1 MTWAICTSSAGARRR
16 VEKRGRFDVGEKLVI
31 PQEKVIELVQE
42 MQKKM
47 NMKAGFKNT
56 GFVPNWA
63 NWIVSQRDREV
74 KPVLLVKALEE
85 EAKEGLEI
93 YDFFEVM
100 ACMERQMKGT
110 LNGNYRNLNL
120 LLMRE
125 DEYIRQSM
133 NEKVFDDLEKK
144 RNGQKKEEEEEVK
157 KEEEEVKKEEEVK
170 EEVKEEEKK
179 EEEIKEVTV
188 ESLLVFVKWMVDA

>member
-1 MTWAICTSSAGARRR
+1 M
-16 VEKRGRFDVGEKLVI
+16 
-31 PQEKVIELVQE
+31 IELVQE
-42 MQKKM
+42 VQKKM
-47 NMKAGFKNT
+47 KMKTGFKNT

-100 ACMERQMKGT
+100 ACMERQMKGI
-110 LNGNYRNLNL
+110 LHGNLRNLNL
-120 LLMRE
+120 LWMKE
-125 DEYIRQSM
+125 DAYIRQSM

-144 RNGQKKEEEEEVK
+144 RNGQKEKEVK
-157 KEEEEVKKEEEVK
+157 KEEEEVKKEEEIKKEEEVKEVK
-170 EEVKEEEKK
+170 EEV
-179 EEEIKEVTV
+179 KEVTV
-188 ESLLVFVKWMVDA
+188 ESLLVFVGRMVDA

>member
-1 MTWAICTSSAGARRR
+1 MTWAISTSSAGARRR

-110 LNGNYRNLNL
+110 LNGYYRNLNL

-144 RNGQKKEEEEEVK
+144 RNGEKEEEK
-157 KEEEEVKKEEEVK
+157 EEVKKEEEVEEIK
-170 EEVKEEEKK
+170 EVKEEVK

>member
-1 MTWAICTSSAGARRR
+1 M
-16 VEKRGRFDVGEKLVI
+16 
-31 PQEKVIELVQE
+31 QE

-144 RNGQKKEEEEEVK
+144 RNGEKEEEKEEVKKEEEVEEVK
-157 KEEEEVKKEEEVK
+157 KEEEEEEIKEVK
-170 EEVKEEEKK
+170 EEVK

>member
-1 MTWAICTSSAGARRR
+1 MTWAISTSSAGARRR

-31 PQEKVIELVQE
+31 PQEKVIELGQE

-110 LNGNYRNLNL
+110 LNGYYRNLNL

-144 RNGQKKEEEEEVK
+144 RNGQKKEEEV

>member
-144 RNGQKKEEEEEVK
+144 RNGQKKEEEV

-188 ESLLVFVKWMVDA
+188 ESLLVFVKWIVDA

>member
-1 MTWAICTSSAGARRR
+1 MTWAISTSSAGARRR

-110 LNGNYRNLNL
+110 LNGYYRNLNL

-125 DEYIRQSM
+125 GEYIRQSR

-144 RNGQKKEEEEEVK
+144 RNGQKKEEEV